1 MAWPK
6 GRPRPRKATGQPLP
20 PSDMAD
26 TEAFIDELVMQDAA
40 LGAQPPADWR
50 KGALLN
56 VRNHGAEYIVTLH
69 PLEYD
74 PRHDDQC
81 MKFTNV
87 GECQSFVSSWYQRES
102 HDPRAR

>member
-6 GRPRPRKATGQPLP
+6 GRPRPRKVTGQPEPVIEIEEPVLRAP
-20 PSDMAD
+20 D
-26 TEAFIDELVMQDAA
+26 
-40 LGAQPPADWR
+40 QPPADWR

-69 PLEYD
+69 PAEYD
-74 PRHDDQC
+74 PRHEDQC

-87 GECQSFVSSWYQRES
+87 GECQGFVSAWYARES

>member
-1 MAWPK
+1 MDSQRDP
-6 GRPRPRKATGQPLP
+6 G
-20 PSDMAD
+20 
-26 TEAFIDELVMQDAA
+26 
-40 LGAQPPADWR
+40 QPPADWR

-69 PLEYD
+69 PAEYD

-87 GECQSFVSSWYQRES
+87 GECQNFVSAWYARES

>member
-1 MAWPK
+1 MPR
-6 GRPRPRKATGQPLP
+6 GRVRRVAPVEHDPFFD
-20 PSDMAD
+20 DMAPVARAPG
-26 TEAFIDELVMQDAA
+26 E
-40 LGAQPPADWR
+40 PPADWR

-69 PLEYD
+69 PAEYD

-87 GECQSFVSSWYQRES
+87 GECQDFVSKWYSRES

>member
-1 MAWPK
+1 MPR
-6 GRPRPRKATGQPLP
+6 GRVRRVAPVD
-20 PSDMAD
+20 PSLDEIEPVVRAD
-26 TEAFIDELVMQDAA
+26 GE
-40 LGAQPPADWR
+40 PPADWR
-50 KGALLN
+50 KGSLLN

-74 PRHDDQC
+74 PRHEDQC

-87 GECQSFVSSWYQRES
+87 GECQAFVSAWYQRES

>member
-6 GRPRPRKATGQPLP
+6 GRPRPRKVTGQPEP
-20 PSDMAD
+20 VIEIV
-26 TEAFIDELVMQDAA
+26 EAVFRAPD
-40 LGAQPPADWR
+40 QPPADWR

-69 PLEYD
+69 PAEYD
-74 PRHDDQC
+74 PRHEDRC

-87 GECQSFVSSWYQRES
+87 GECQAFVSAWYARES

>member
-6 GRPRPRKATGQPLP
+6 GRPRPRKVTGQSEPVIEVEEPILR
-20 PSDMAD
+20 
-26 TEAFIDELVMQDAA
+26 A
-40 LGAQPPADWR
+40 LDQPPADWR

-69 PLEYD
+69 PAEYD
-74 PRHDDQC
+74 PRHQDQC

-87 GECQSFVSSWYQRES
+87 GECQNFVSAWYQREHS
-102 HDPRAR
+102 DPRAR

>member
-1 MAWPK
+1 MTRARVRRVGAPVVEVDHDL
-6 GRPRPRKATGQPLP
+6 T
-20 PSDMAD
+20 DMILN
-26 TEAFIDELVMQDAA
+26 IDRAP
-40 LGAQPPADWR
+40 GQPPADWR

-69 PLEYD
+69 PAEYD
-74 PRHDDQC
+74 PRHEDQC

-87 GECQSFVSSWYQRES
+87 GECQAFVSAWYARES

>member
-1 MAWPK
+1 MPR
-6 GRPRPRKATGQPLP
+6 GRVKRVAPVEHD
-20 PSDMAD
+20 PSLEEIEPVVRAD
-26 TEAFIDELVMQDAA
+26 GE
-40 LGAQPPADWR
+40 PPADWL

-69 PLEYD
+69 PAEYD
-74 PRHDDQC
+74 PRHEDQC

-87 GECQSFVSSWYQRES
+87 GECQSFVSAWYARES

>member
-1 MAWPK
+1 MPR
-6 GRPRPRKATGQPLP
+6 GRVRRVAPVEHD
-20 PSDMAD
+20 PS
-26 TEAFIDELVMQDAA
+26 IDEIEPVVRAPGD
-40 LGAQPPADWR
+40 PPVDWC

-69 PLEYD
+69 PAEYD
-74 PRHDDQC
+74 PRHEDQC

-87 GECQSFVSSWYQRES
+87 GECQAFVSAWYQRES